1 MMLTL
6 TFLGGLAL
14 LLLGA
19 DLLVRGASRLALA
32 LGLTPIVVGLT
43 VVSIG
48 TSAPELAISV
58 GGALAGT
65 PDLALGNIVG
75 SNIANVLL
83 ILGLVALVTPLVV
96 HRQLVWLDVP
106 LMIGASLLVFAMA
119 VDGRI
124 ARWEG
129 GVLVAAA
136 IAYILFLVRMA
147 RRHPEQVPE
156 DPHLGDGDGDG
167 DAEARP
173 GTLRQLLLM
182 PVFTFLILF
191 AFPAKPDDLRMLAKV
206 LVARLLVQAAT
217 AIAGALGLSDLVIG
231 LTVVAVGTSL
241 PEIATS
247 LLSSLRGQRD
257 LAVGNIVGSNIF
269 NLLLVLGG
277 TALVASD
284 GIPVAATA
292 LRFDLPVMTAVAV
305 ACLPIFF
312 VGHCIRRWEGAL
324 FVGYY
329 LAYTAY
335 LLMAASSHDA
345 LDDFRLVMQTVVMPL
360 TLVTLVVVTWR
371 HLRARA
377 APPTNTADGS
387 P

>member
-1 MMLTL
+1 MMLPL

-129 GVLVAAA
+129 CVLVAAA

-182 PVFTFLILF
+182 
-191 AFPAKPDDLRMLAKV
+191 
-206 LVARLLVQAAT
+206 
-217 AIAGALGLSDLVIG
+217 
-231 LTVVAVGTSL
+231 
-241 PEIATS
+241 
-247 LLSSLRGQRD
+247 
-257 LAVGNIVGSNIF
+257 
-269 NLLLVLGG
+269 
-277 TALVASD
+277 
-284 GIPVAATA
+284 
-292 LRFDLPVMTAVAV
+292 
-305 ACLPIFF
+305 
-312 VGHCIRRWEGAL
+312 
-324 FVGYY
+324 
-329 LAYTAY
+329 
-335 LLMAASSHDA
+335 AASSHDA
-345 LDDFRLVMQTVVMPL
+345 LDDFRLVMQAVVMPL
-360 TLVTLVVVTWR
+360 TLVTLAVVTWR

>member
-156 DPHLGDGDGDG
+156 DPHLGDGDGD
-167 DAEARP
+167 AEARP

-182 PVFTFLILF
+182 
-191 AFPAKPDDLRMLAKV
+191 AAGLAL
-206 LVARLLVQAAT
+206 LVAGARLLVQAAT

-247 LLSSLRGQRD
+247 
-257 LAVGNIVGSNIF
+257 
-269 NLLLVLGG
+269 
-277 TALVASD
+277 
-284 GIPVAATA
+284 
-292 LRFDLPVMTAVAV
+292 LPVMTAVAV

-360 TLVTLVVVTWR
+360 TLVTLAVVTWR

>member
-156 DPHLGDGDGDG
+156 DPHLGDGDGD
-167 DAEARP
+167 AEARP

-182 PVFTFLILF
+182 
-191 AFPAKPDDLRMLAKV
+191 AAGLAL
-206 LVARLLVQAAT
+206 LVAGARLLVQAAT

-360 TLVTLVVVTWR
+360 TLVTLAVVTWR

>member
-1 MMLTL
+1 MLAL
-6 TFLGGLAL
+6 TFLGGLTL

-19 DLLVRGASRLALA
+19 ELLVRGASRLAIA
-32 LGLTPIVVGLT
+32 LGLAPIIVGLT

-65 PDLALGNIVG
+65 PDLALGNVVG

-83 ILGLVALVTPLVV
+83 ILGLVALVAPLVV

-119 VDGRI
+119 WDGAI

-129 GVLVAAA
+129 GVLLALAV
-136 IAYILFLVRMA
+136 AYIGFLIWTA

-156 DPHLGDGDGDG
+156 DPEL
-167 DAEARP
+167 AEAATGGPAQPR
-173 GTLRQLLLM
+173 TARQLLLM
-182 PVFTFLILF
+182 AAGL
-191 AFPAKPDDLRMLAKV
+191 AMLVAG
-206 LVARLLVQAAT
+206 ARLLVQAAT
-217 AIAGALGLSDLVIG
+217 AIGSALGLSDLVIG
-231 LTVVAVGTSL
+231 LTVVAIGTSL

-247 LLSSLRGQRD
+247 ILAAVRGQRD

-269 NLLLVLGG
+269 NLLLVLGA
-277 TALVASD
+277 TALVAAD
-284 GIPVAATA
+284 GIPVPASA
-292 LRFDLPVMTAVAV
+292 LRFDLPVMTAVAL

-312 VGHCIRRWEGAL
+312 TGHCIRRWEGAL
-324 FVGYY
+324 FVAYY

-335 LLMAASSHDA
+335 LLMAAADHDA
-345 LDDFRLVMQTVVMPL
+345 LDDFRLAMLSVVVPLTVV
-360 TLVTLVVVTWR
+360 TLAVVTWR
-371 HLRARA
+371 QLRRRTHPGEDCA
-377 APPTNTADGS
+377 
-387 P
+387 